1 MKPFLV
7 TIFIILFAQT
17 LVAQSPMR
25 NSFSNYGGFYQ
36 AFNNPAL
43 AANNVLKFHTN
54 AYAVNFDV
62 ANNYV
67 MLDAP
72 FSLREFITGNVP
84 AQHKNLDGSI
94 NWQGNWL
101 NENLDGNP
109 KFGYLDWV
117 SQGPSMLISGKRVG
131 FAFGIATTTS
141 ARVQD
146 VSEDFIRLIRQKDYA
161 NLVGIDSFG
170 NSIADNSF
178 SMRANSYMEFSGSL
192 GFAIINKGP
201 VRLRIGAGARFL
213 KGLGYAELVNEGVSL
228 QYYNQDSVLLQ
239 DARFSVG
246 YSNLELF
253 DNFRSNLLNFD
264 FIGDGL
270 ALNFG
275 ATVDF
280 CPKENKLLNK
290 KTQYLFRFG
299 AAISNLGSLKYNQGG
314 RQFRAQLINP
324 VVIDP
329 NDVTFKKAFLD
340 KNSTGLAYV
349 DSLISQHFDVLN
361 EERNLEIQFQE
372 NLQLSFD
379 WNVFKGFYLG
389 AIWNGPIQ
397 KVDKLAFNQFA
408 ELLLIPRFE
417 SKIFELMTPL
427 TYWPATN
434 SFTPGMY
441 LRVGPAFVGTN
452 NIRAVFDQQQ
462 ISNAGFYFGV
472 AFGVSRE
479 KDV

>member
-1 MKPFLV
+1 MKSFLV
-7 TIFIILFAQT
+7 IILSIFCTQM

-25 NSFSNYGGFYQ
+25 NSFSNYGGFFQ

-54 AYAVNFDV
+54 TYAVNFDV
-62 ANNYV
+62 ANNYLV
-67 MLDAP
+67 LDAP

-94 NWQGNWL
+94 NWQGDWV
-101 NENLDGNP
+101 NENLDGQP
-109 KFGYLDWV
+109 KYGYLDWV

-131 FAFGIATTTS
+131 FALGIATTTS
-141 ARVQD
+141 ARVQN

-161 NLVGIDSFG
+161 SLVGIDSLG

-178 SMRANSYMEFSGSL
+178 SMRAHSFMEFSGSL
-192 GFAIINKGP
+192 GVAVINKGLI
-201 VRLRIGAGARFL
+201 RLRVGAGARYL

-228 QYYNQDSVLLQ
+228 KYYNQDSILLQ

-253 DNFRSNLLNFD
+253 DDFRSNLLNFN

-270 ALNFG
+270 AFNFG

-280 CPKENKLLNK
+280 SPKENKLLNK
-290 KTQYLFRFG
+290 KTQYLLRFG
-299 AAISNLGSLKYNQGG
+299 VAISNFGSLKYNQGG
-314 RQFRAQLINP
+314 KQFTADLRNP
-324 VVIDP
+324 VVINPQDLA
-329 NDVTFKKAFLD
+329 FKQAFLD
-340 KNSTGLAYV
+340 KNSTGLAYL
-349 DSLISQHFDVLN
+349 DSLVSANFDVLN
-361 EERNLEIQFQE
+361 EEKDLEIQFE
-372 NLQLSFD
+372 ETLQLTVD
-379 WNVFKGFYLG
+379 WNIFKGFYLG
-389 AIWNGPIQ
+389 AVWNGPIQ

-408 ELLLIPRFE
+408 EFLLIPRFE
-417 SKIFELMTPL
+417 SKIFEVMTPL

-434 SFTPGMY
+434 SFTPGLY

-452 NIRAVFDQQQ
+452 NIRAVFEQQKA
-462 ISNAGFYFGV
+462 SNAGFYVGV

-479 KDV
+479 KDI